1 MMDTTMTS
9 TDVPAIQSQKSLG
22 QVLRSAREAQGLSVV
37 DVAQRTKFSV
47 HQVEALE
54 ADDSEHLPQGTFL
67 RGFVRSYARVL
78 GQDES
83 SFLAYIPM
91 RPDAV
96 VGTTVAQPAGRV
108 LPSREGTRSSNA
120 YLFAGALAIVFLL
133 VAFVWNYRD
142 ESKLPATVVE
152 EVHLPAMGEASSPA
166 SATSEADVLVAD
178 TSKQTKV
185 ELPPAKN
192 PRPVESKVV
201 AAQAPD
207 TTKVAGGKG
216 ETGKTVATAP
226 VVAKSVA
233 MPVVVTAAVPVQTAK
248 PDVSLDAL
256 KKRPIHIVFTG
267 ETWMEIV
274 DTNGEVLLSRTNP
287 AGSDKWI
294 GGGRRAPYEISIG
307 TVRAVKITYKG
318 REVDLSRFAPD
329 QGAELVLE

>member
-1 MMDTTMTS
+1 MDTTMTS
-9 TDVPAIQSQKSLG
+9 TDVPTTQSQKTLG
-22 QVLRSAREAQGLSVV
+22 QALRSAREVQGLSVV

-96 VGTTVAQPAGRV
+96 VETATAQPVSRV

-152 EVHLPAMGEASSPA
+152 EVHLPAMGEASSPV
-166 SATSEADVLVAD
+166 SATSEAEVLVAD
-178 TSKQTKV
+178 TSKQIKV

-192 PRPVESKVV
+192 PRSIESKAV
-201 AAQAPD
+201 AAQVPD

-216 ETGKTVATAP
+216 EAGKTVTIPPVAT
-226 VVAKSVA
+226 KSVVT
-233 MPVVVTAAVPVQTAK
+233 PVVTAAVPVQAAK

-287 AGSDKWI
+287 AGSEKWI

-307 TVRAVKITYKG
+307 KVRAVKITYKG
-318 REVDLSRFAPD
+318 REVDLSQFAPD

>member
-1 MMDTTMTS
+1 MDTTMTS
-9 TDVPAIQSQKSLG
+9 ADVPATQSQKTLG
-22 QVLRSAREAQGLSVV
+22 QALRSARELQGLSVV

-78 GQDES
+78 GLDES
-83 SFLAYIPM
+83 SFLAYIKV
-91 RPDAV
+91 RADAV
-96 VGTTVAQPAGRV
+96 VETAVAQPAGRV
-108 LPSREGTRSSNA
+108 LPSRQGTQNSNA
-120 YLFAGALAIVFLL
+120 YLFAGALAILSLL

-152 EVHLPAMGEASSPA
+152 EVHLPAMGEASSPV

-192 PRPVESKVV
+192 PRSIESKAV
-201 AAQAPD
+201 AVQAPD
-207 TTKVAGGKG
+207 TTKVAGSKA
-216 ETGKTVATAP
+216 ETGKTVATPP
-226 VVAKSVA
+226 VVTKSVVT
-233 MPVVVTAAVPVQTAK
+233 PVVVPAAVTAQVAK
-248 PDVSLDAL
+248 PDVPLDAL

-287 AGSDKWI
+287 AGSEKWI

-307 TVRAVKITYKG
+307 KVRAVKITYKG
-318 REVDLSRFAPD
+318 REVDLSKFNPD